1 MIYKRC
7 NICHKRIA
15 ANAQCDCYERKLS
28 REKPSV
34 NSFYNTQLWYD
45 SRTQAICKT
54 FGLDIYSLY
63 ILHKIETGR
72 TVHHIVPLELSP
84 QLKASQDNLIYL
96 TESNHRTIHELYK
109 TNYIETAKLLSQLL
123 VRFKNDFTTT
133 EGGGQKCFFCN
144 PENTAAQCF
153 KHKILNIS

>member
-28 REKPSV
+28 KEKPSV

-123 VRFKNDFTTT
+123 VRFKNDFITT
-133 EGGGQKCFFCN
+133 EGGGQKCFFATQKT
-144 PENTAAQCF
+144 PLPSVLNTGF
-153 KHKILNIS
+153 